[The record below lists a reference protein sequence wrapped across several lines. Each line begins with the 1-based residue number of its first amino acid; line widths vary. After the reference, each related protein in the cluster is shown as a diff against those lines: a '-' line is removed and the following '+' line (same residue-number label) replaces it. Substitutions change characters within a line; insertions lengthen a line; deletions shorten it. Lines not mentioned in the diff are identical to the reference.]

1 MLCRHARAKLI
12 DRREV
17 LTAMPQ
23 DGAMRSHLF
32 QHTEPEGEPGSFQL
46 ANKDML
52 KVDLTGSGGFFYAK
66 QGSMVAYQGDV
77 DFSYEGSGSMT
88 KLFKKAFTGE
98 GMSLMKVSG
107 RGDVFLAQD
116 ADEVFVLYLENESV
130 TVSGNNILAF
140 ESTLSWDINRVEGAS
155 MLTGGLFNTTFTG
168 TGALAVTAYGTP
180 VVLNVDEP
188 TFVDMQSAVLW
199 STSLASSV
207 RKTAKL
213 GAVIGR
219 GSGEA
224 YQLALSGQ
232 GFVVVQASEGH
243 PPLKES

>member
-1 MLCRHARAKLI
+1 
-12 DRREV
+12 
-17 LTAMPQ
+17 
-23 DGAMRSHLF
+23 MRSHLF

-46 ANKDML
+46 ANPRML
-52 KVDLTGSGGFFYAK
+52 KVDLAGSGGFFYAK

-77 DFSYEGSGSMT
+77 DFAYEGSGSVS

-116 ADEVFVLYLENESV
+116 ADEVFVLFLENESV
-130 TVSGNNILAF
+130 TVSGDNILAF
-140 ESTLSWDINRVEGAS
+140 ESSLAWDINRVQGAS

-168 TGALAVTAYGTP
+168 SGALAVTAYGTP
-180 VVLNVDEP
+180 IVLDVDEP

-199 STSLASSV
+199 STSLTSSV
-207 RKTAKL
+207 RKTAKM

-224 YQLALSGQ
+224 YQLGLSGQ

-243 PPLKES
+243 PLPNQNG

>member
-1 MLCRHARAKLI
+1 M
-12 DRREV
+12 E
-17 LTAMPQ
+17 
-23 DGAMRSHLF
+23 AMRSHLF

-46 ANKDML
+46 ATKHML

-77 DFSYEGSGSMT
+77 DFAYEGSGGMS
-88 KLFKKAFTGE
+88 KFLKKAFTGE

-116 ADEVFVLYLENESV
+116 ADEVFVLYLENEAV
-130 TVSGNNILAF
+130 TVSGDNILAF
-140 ESTLSWDINRVEGAS
+140 ESTLDWDIRRVGGS
-155 MLTGGLFNTTFTG
+155 SVLTGGLFNTTFTG
-168 TGALAVTAYGTP
+168 TGALAVTTYGAP
-180 VVLNVDEP
+180 IVLNVDEP

-199 STSLASSV
+199 STTLQSSV
-207 RKTAKL
+207 RRTATL
-213 GAVIGR
+213 GSVIGR

-224 YQLALSGQ
+224 FQLALTGP

-243 PPLKES
+243 VLPNQNR